1 MMLTV
6 LAGAVAV
13 LTAGATLAATP
24 DRDVSIDGGK
34 APLHGSL
41 RSPPGAHGPA
51 VLIIAGSG
59 PTDRDGHSTVPG
71 VTPGTYK
78 LISEGLAARGIVSL
92 RFDKRAIA
100 ASAAAAPPERELR
113 LSTYVDDA
121 VAWSKYLG
129 QQRGVSCVVLLGHSE
144 GALIA
149 ALAAQKTPVC
159 GVISISGAGRP
170 LGVVIGEQ
178 LNAALPDAMKP
189 AALKVLAELQAG
201 RTVADPPPAL
211 AGLFRPSVQPYL
223 ISEIELDPPAE
234 LAKVKAPV
242 LILQGER
249 DIQVTVADAEALKV
263 GRPDATLVLLPGVNH
278 VLKAAPLDRAA
289 NIATYADPSTPLGPG
304 VLAPIVAFVKAA
316 KHGS

>member
-6 LAGAVAV
+6 LAGAMAV
-13 LTAGATLAATP
+13 LTAGQALVAAP
-24 DRDVSIDGGK
+24 DRGVSIDGGA

-41 RSPPGAHGPA
+41 LSPPGANGPA

-59 PTDRDGHSTVPG
+59 PTDRDGNSTVPG
-71 VTPGTYK
+71 VTPDTYK
-78 LISEGLAARGIVSL
+78 LIAEGLAAQGIASL
-92 RFDKRAIA
+92 RFDKRGIA
-100 ASAAAAPPERELR
+100 DSAAAAPPESELR

-121 VAWSKYLG
+121 VAWSRYMG
-129 QQRGVSCVVLLGHSE
+129 RQPGVACVILLGHSE

-149 ALAAQKTPVC
+149 AMAAQKTPVC

-170 LGVVIGEQ
+170 LGVVIAEQ
-178 LNAALPDAMKP
+178 LNAALPDSMKP

-201 RTVADPPPAL
+201 HTVADPPPGL
-211 AGLFRPSVQPYL
+211 GGLFRPSVQPYL
-223 ISEIELDPPAE
+223 ISEIDRDPPAE

-242 LILQGER
+242 LILQGET
-249 DIQVTVADAEALKV
+249 DIQVKVADAQALKA
-263 GRPDATLVLLPGVNH
+263 GHPDATLVLLPGVNH

-316 KHGS
+316 KRRS

>member
-1 MMLTV
+1 MPAI
-6 LAGAVAV
+6 LAGAVVILA
-13 LTAGATLAATP
+13 AAASLAATP

-41 RSPPGAHGPA
+41 LAPPGAHGAA

-59 PTDRDGHSTVPG
+59 PTDRDGNSTVPG
-71 VTPGTYK
+71 VKPGAYK
-78 LISEGLAARGIVSL
+78 LIAEGLAAQGIASL

-100 ASAAAAPPERELR
+100 ASAAAAPPESEIR

-121 VAWSKYLG
+121 VAWSRFLAR
-129 QQRGVSCVVLLGHSE
+129 QPGVACVVLLGHSE

-159 GVISISGAGRP
+159 GVIEVSGAGRP
-170 LGVVIGEQ
+170 LATVIAEQ

-189 AALKVLAELQAG
+189 DAFKVLAELKAG

-211 AGLFRPSVQPYL
+211 HALFRPSVQPYL
-223 ISEIELDPPAE
+223 ISELHVDPAAE

-242 LILQGER
+242 LILQGET
-249 DIQVTVADAEALKV
+249 DMQVKVADAEALKAA
-263 GRPDATLVLLPGVNH
+263 RPDAALVLLPGVNH
-278 VLKAAPLDRAA
+278 ILKAAPLDRAA
-289 NIATYADPSTPLGPG
+289 NLATYADPSLPLGPG

-316 KHGS
+316 KPGP